1 MNEKILYEKIGRKYI
16 PVKQEYKYDCLEKG
30 HWLINIMP
38 NSTSLRYKLNPEIE
52 YPNLAAALEE
62 YKDEIVSC
70 MSEASKLRPHSIKMS
85 KKEIKAWNEYK
96 KIMGKNIPMYFGY
109 MSLWDIANAG
119 IKRLGEKII
128 EKRKNERPKEY

>member
-1 MNEKILYEKIGRKYI
+1 MNEKILYEKIGRRYI
-16 PVKQEYKYDCLEKG
+16 PVKQEYKYDCLEAG

-38 NSTSLRYKLNPEIE
+38 YSTSLRYKLNPEAE

-85 KKEIKAWNEYK
+85 KKEIKAWNKYK
-96 KIMGKNIPMYFGY
+96 DIMGKDIPRYFTY
-109 MSLWDIANAG
+109 NSLWDIANAG
-119 IKRLGEKII
+119 IEKLE
-128 EKRKNERPKEY
+128 EKLLSKNLKNK